1 MSTNVNND
9 YSIKSYE
16 VNKQERAKTA
26 GGNLDVAPFR
36 IAVSGAPVLRLQ
48 STSKRYETFIGEDK
62 L

>member
-1 MSTNVNND
+1 MSTNINTD

-16 VNKQERAKTA
+16 VNKQERTKTG
-26 GGNLDVAPFR
+26 GGNLNVAPFR

-48 STSKRYETFIGEDK
+48 TASKRYETFIGEEK